1 MSGMPNSDSKVSV
14 SQCLC
19 TYVCAC
25 LLRVVVVLASQK
37 VVIKN
42 ALVFQAYLNLDGDL
56 VSRQIR
62 PELTRC

>member
-1 MSGMPNSDSKVSV
+1 MFMYICMCMSIKSYS
-14 SQCLC
+14 C
-19 TYVCAC
+19 
-25 LLRVVVVLASQK
+25 ASQK

-62 PELTRC
+62 RADEMLMFWAGTLLGFGS